1 MKKFKSVIIISLSL
15 LFSLGFLSS
24 QAQKSVSLRYKLHE
38 GKSFLTTST
47 IDQDIEMHMQGQVM
61 TINQSI
67 TSDETVHIAKVD
79 TKTIKT
85 SQSIDKMTMKQSMA
99 GQEFFYDSSDPTTY
113 ASGRGAQLGA
123 AFNKLIKKTFSITID
138 KLGNIQSFDLANLTG
153 PDGKVSDNVSSGNN
167 FIIFPEKKVKPN
179 DSWEADIK
187 PLKGSKTKIHMKYT
201 LLKLSGKKATIGLEG
216 TITSN
221 EEAGDNVPKID
232 GSLSGEATVDL
243 RTGWTME
250 SNMDQEIKMEVNQ
263 NGMTIPMTISSTVTK
278 KSKAK

>member
-1 MKKFKSVIIISLSL
+1 MKKFKSVIIVSLSL
-15 LFSLGFLSS
+15 LLSLGFLSS

-47 IDQDIEMHMQGQVM
+47 IDQDIEMHVQGQVM

-79 TKTIKT
+79 AKTIKT
-85 SQSIDKMTMKQSMA
+85 SQSIDKMTMKQS
-99 GQEFFYDSSDPTTY
+99 
-113 ASGRGAQLGA
+113 AQLGA

-232 GSLSGEATVDL
+232 GSLSGEATLDL